1 MSANRILAGIFYGL
15 LLLAL
20 LSLTATGG
28 MFISWQKDRS
38 RLGEIAHSV
47 ESRSG
52 DLRETLTNLTQ
63 WVYSNQGFEKNRRY
77 FLWKRLEATP
87 MQVVEGGGDCEDK
100 SKLLTALLR
109 ELSIP
114 ATMAMLYHCDAQ
126 CEPVHTVVLARTPD
140 GWTPLD
146 SVYNITFPDRD
157 GRFLPVQRLM
167 AQPEIL
173 NTRLDQLAAER
184 GPADKINR
192 YKRNLETYTHLTTFN
207 WDKNGLTRAVASAI
221 RAMGGD
227 PRVTPRPMLIED
239 SKEFFTI
246 AGLGLTVLLLGAAVL
261 VGWVRRIL
269 NRAIPNSLPNPVLMV
284 PRDQNVNAIPEGFKL
299 TDQLALRSTN
309 SQHLLIRITHTR
321 LQRRVQ
327 EVAGPK
333 KRRTLTLRN
342 VRKPIKPLRLM
353 MSRRTN
359 MHIPQRIRLQ
369 LTQMRII
376 PANHRDL
383 NKPRIILNHRHHR
396 PQQPRQNLRLPR
408 PLPELLTLRRISVL
422 TLQPF
427 KQRILRLTPLLS
439 RKPKSSSPPRKI
451 AHTPS
456 ITT

>member
-227 PRVTPRPMLIED
+227 PRVTPRPMLLED

-246 AGLGLTVLLLGAAVL
+246 AGLDLTVLLLGAAVL

-269 NRAIPNSLPNPVLMV
+269 NRRALARRAPAAPGGVPGAAYSELPP
-284 PRDQNVNAIPEGFKL
+284 
-299 TDQLALRSTN
+299 
-309 SQHLLIRITHTR
+309 
-321 LQRRVQ
+321 
-327 EVAGPK
+327 
-333 KRRTLTLRN
+333 
-342 VRKPIKPLRLM
+342 
-353 MSRRTN
+353 
-359 MHIPQRIRLQ
+359 
-369 LTQMRII
+369 
-376 PANHRDL
+376 
-383 NKPRIILNHRHHR
+383 
-396 PQQPRQNLRLPR
+396 
-408 PLPELLTLRRISVL
+408 
-422 TLQPF
+422 
-427 KQRILRLTPLLS
+427 TP
-439 RKPKSSSPPRKI
+439 
-451 AHTPS
+451 
-456 ITT
+456 